1 MVYADYM
8 FYRDV
13 FAGTMPEDVFSR
25 CSARASDYID
35 AQTFGRASSALVRL
49 PCPASDDPESWPP
62 VKYALAKACCALADL
77 VYLEENGGGVASEE
91 TPGYKVNYLAGISN
105 TKTPVQQM
113 QAALS
118 RYLGDTGLLYRG
130 F

>member
-1 MVYADYM
+1 MVYADYT

-13 FAGTMPEDVFSR
+13 FAGTMPEDVFPR
-25 CSARASDYID
+25 CAARAGDYID
-35 AQTFGRASSALVRL
+35 AQTFGRAAKALSSL
-49 PCPASDDPESWPP
+49 PCPLSNNPDTWPP
-62 VKYALAKACCALADL
+62 LKYTLAKVCCALADL